1 MAVNATEV
9 LYLTSGLF
17 KAAPSKAILTDL
29 VKFNGNIDGLA
40 ASLGTSPYAVNAFP
54 FSNAEKAK
62 TLAEN
67 LLGSTVADKAAAIT
81 ALEGILNANGGNVGI
96 AAAAGIRA
104 ILTDAAFADAKAQ
117 LENRVKVAA
126 AYVDSNKGNEISTS
140 ILDAVTKDAATVT
153 TAIESL
159 TGNTGG
165 NEAGV
170 SRVLTSN
177 QDIFTGT
184 AGDDNFRAVAGAN
197 TGNQD
202 QTTLNSSDIIDGA
215 AGNDALIVN
224 LVGGNYGGG
233 ARIKNIETLQIGT
246 NDAVARTFDYN
257 VNMGQNEI
265 TGVNTVRYDQIN
277 VGENLTVANITATST
292 TNTIPTLLWDNEA
305 GSTAGT
311 ISATFRDSAVA
322 GTTTAVKVQL
332 DDVAALNTNAATGV
346 LNIGAGVETLT
357 ITSQG
362 TTANTLNNTANVD
375 TLTNNVAADVISSGS
390 LTKVILEGAQAIG
403 RTAGVVAA
411 TGLTDR
417 VAGNDLGITTAA
429 TASNLLS
436 VGARVTEVDAS
447 TMTGSANVRFTA
459 KNDNSDTNVT
469 FKGGE
474 AADYVEFERGAVNAT
489 GGKGNDTFAFI
500 TAAAGI
506 TNSGFGSTDTVAGG
520 EGSDTIQIGLNGVG
534 TYTLN
539 TTEFNNK
546 TGIDVL
552 DVRGANNDIRV
563 SSEVVAA
570 ADAGKFTIRTDKM
583 VQTSATSTADVT
595 GGSGAEAASTSIIN
609 LTALNQNQGIAVIG
623 GSGSERVVVNNA
635 SLNAAV
641 ELDGGTNGGVAGRY
655 DTLTVLDS
663 AVLDSGDL
671 ANVKG
676 FEALILAET
685 VTGNST
691 FRVDV
696 TEAFLLNNTAA
707 TNAVGTTIDDTTFR
721 IGSAASST
729 GTALNAGDTVTIDI
743 SDLLNATRT
752 ALKASLVGRGID
764 VALGAATVNYVVDGA
779 AATAAQ
785 IGFVT
790 KADANRADAG
800 VNAAAGAVVATGAT
814 LTASAAAFNTTTGA
828 NITGTVVTTAN
839 NDTINATV
847 AQVAGSTINGLAGT
861 DTLALTGVGLAD
873 LDAIQATFS
882 NIETVTLGSPGTNLQ
897 VRGTQLGTAA
907 NNLIAAITGAAG
919 VQTLTVDNTGGTASF
934 ANTALTGVEGLT
946 FEGGGNLN
954 VTVDAADLADVTT
967 ITFAANN
974 QTLTLVDADSALNLS
989 GKTLTAWGAA
999 GADDITLGSAAD
1011 TTANTLT
1018 IDGDAQFG
1026 AGVGGV
1032 TINGSAN
1039 VNDTIV
1045 STANFVATNLAALN
1059 SIEVITSG
1067 GNGVAITDTNAG
1079 VRTING
1085 DAGANII
1092 TIAAASA
1099 AKTVNIGQGG
1109 SDTIQIDATG
1119 TASAAVTIN
1128 GFQVGATASGGDVI
1142 SLSYTAA
1149 TAGFVNVA
1157 AATGG
1162 NITVGGGATV
1172 AAIANVIGL
1181 SNAALQ
1187 VNGAF
1192 TNAAVTQVL
1201 TQAALTATSTNFY
1214 YVALDNGTDTA
1225 IYRFEFTDA
1234 GANGILNTAGEI
1246 SNLQQVVVLT
1256 GVADVATLTAANFA

>member
-1 MAVNATEV
+1 MANKI
-9 LYLTSGLF
+9 LNSGLF
-17 KAAPSKAILTDL
+17 NEQAY
-29 VKFNGNIDGLA
+29 LA
-40 ASLGTSPYAVNAFP
+40 RYPDV
-54 FSNAEKAK
+54 
-62 TLAEN
+62 
-67 LLGSTVADKAAAIT
+67 
-81 ALEGILNANGGNVGI
+81 
-96 AAAAGIRA
+96 AAGWKGTAEEHFLQYGANEGRIGNTNFDVTYLRS
-104 ILTDAAFADAKAQ
+104 TYADLSGMTAAQ
-117 LENRVKVAA
+117 LYTWYNQYGYAENRVTSSALASFDAARYLADNADLGKGGVTANSALAHYLMFGVTEGRA
-126 AYVDSNKGNEISTS
+126 AYNTSDVAYTVANGTVST
-140 ILDAVTKDAATVT
+140 
-153 TAIESL
+153 
-159 TGNTGG
+159 GTGG
-165 NEAGV
+165 NEAGKET
-170 SRVLTSN
+170 VLTIA
-177 QDIFTGT
+177 QDILTGT
-184 AGDDNFRAVAGAN
+184 AGADTFRAVAGAA
-197 TGNQD
+197 TGAQD
-202 QTTLNSSDIIDGA
+202 QTTLNSSDIIDGGVGA
-215 AGNDALIVN
+215 DTMIVN
-224 LVGGNYGGG
+224 LVGGNYNGG

-257 VNMGQNEI
+257 VNMGSNEV

-277 VGENLTVANITATST
+277 VGENLTVANLTATST
-292 TNTIPTLLWDNEA
+292 ANTIPTLLWDNEA

-311 ISATFRDSAVA
+311 INATFRDSAVA

-362 TTANTLNNTANVD
+362 TTANTLNNTTNAD
-375 TLTNNVAADVISSGS
+375 TGVNAVAADVISSGS

-403 RTAGVVAA
+403 RTAGVVAD

-469 FKGGE
+469 FKGGA

-489 GGKGNDTFAFI
+489 GGEGNDTFAFV

-520 EGSDTIQIGLNGVG
+520 AGSDTIQIGLNGVG

-707 TNAVGTTIDDTTFR
+707 TNAVGTSINDTTFR

-729 GTALNAGDTVTIDI
+729 GTALNAGDVVTIDI

-752 ALKASLVGRGID
+752 GLKASLAGRGID
-764 VALGAATVNYVVDGA
+764 VTLGAATVNYVVDGA

-790 KADANRADAG
+790 VADAARADAG
-800 VNAAAGAVVATGAT
+800 VSAAAGGVVVAPAAPIALTAGGTFTGAAGTNDNFTGNIASLVGTTVTGTAADTET
-814 LTASAAAFNTTTGA
+814 LTVTDAGVVTVAATVTGIDVLNLANGANTVTFAAATSGITTVNGGTGNDNVTVTDALLQPGGAAATVLNLNGGLGLDTLTVNGALDLTNDTVTNFDTLTTTAALTVGSGVALNQFSTITLGAALTVAAGAHNVSTAAVTPGANNITINAGASLTIGGDANVAATANFLGTNAGTLITTGA
-828 NITGTVVTTAN
+828 LTLTGAS
-839 NDTINATV
+839 DTITNVTFGQGGVTITDDGAL
-847 AQVAGSTINGLAGT
+847 AAGRVFTGSAGV
-861 DTLALTGVGLAD
+861 DTLAL
-873 LDAIQATFS
+873 DA
-882 NIETVTLGSPGTNLQ
+882 
-897 VRGTQLGTAA
+897 
-907 NNLIAAITGAAG
+907 TGAAA
-919 VQTLTVDNTGGTASF
+919 Q
-934 ANTALTGVEGLT
+934 
-946 FEGGGNLN
+946 
-954 VTVDAADLADVTT
+954 
-967 ITFAANN
+967 
-974 QTLTLVDADSALNLS
+974 SA
-989 GKTLTAWGAA
+989 GR
-999 GADDITLGSAAD
+999 
-1011 TTANTLT
+1011 
-1018 IDGDAQFG
+1018 
-1026 AGVGGV
+1026 
-1032 TINGSAN
+1032 
-1039 VNDTIV
+1039 
-1045 STANFVATNLAALN
+1045 FV
-1059 SIEVITSG
+1059 
-1067 GNGVAITDTNAG
+1067 
-1079 VRTING
+1079 
-1085 DAGANII
+1085 
-1092 TIAAASA
+1092 
-1099 AKTVNIGQGG
+1099 
-1109 SDTIQIDATG
+1109 
-1119 TASAAVTIN
+1119 
-1128 GFQVGATASGGDVI
+1128 GFQVGATGDVI
-1142 SLSYTAA
+1142 DLSGTGAGNGVVLTTMAA
-1149 TAGFVNVA
+1149 GGSVAGSIGA
-1157 AATGG
+1157 AA
-1162 NITVGGGATV
+1162 NLVSLV
-1172 AAIANVIGL
+1172 AL
-1181 SNAALQ
+1181 SSAAAQ

-1192 TNAAVTQVL
+1192 SNATVINAITSAGL
-1201 TQAALTATSTNFY
+1201 TGAAAGSL

-1225 IYRFEFTDA
+1225 IYRVLLSGSGASAATIDA
-1234 GANGILNTAGEI
+1234 ADDITSVQQIVTLAGV
-1246 SNLQQVVVLT
+1246 S
-1256 GVADVATLTAANFA
+1256 DVATLNAANIA